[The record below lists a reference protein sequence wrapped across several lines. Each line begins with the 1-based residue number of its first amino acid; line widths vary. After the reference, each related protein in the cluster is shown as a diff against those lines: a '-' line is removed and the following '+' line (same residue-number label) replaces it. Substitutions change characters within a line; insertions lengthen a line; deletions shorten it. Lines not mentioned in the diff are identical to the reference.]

1 MEVIA
6 SSCCAITL
14 FQGGLRGRQKKH
26 EDLNQIRSR
35 SHLYSVVK
43 LVSQGQGTITADT
56 AHTILGRRLLISRYA
71 YHSNPLPV
79 H

>member
-1 MEVIA
+1 MLRDNSIPR
-6 SSCCAITL
+6 
-14 FQGGLRGRQKKH
+14 GLREGWKH
-26 EDLNQIRSR
+26 KDLNQIRSR

-56 AHTILGRRLLISRYA
+56 AHAILGRRLLTSRYA